1 MFVPVSGM
9 QPASSATI
17 RDISRGGV
25 RLVSVMRVDPGTT
38 IRILLKS
45 VQEAR
50 VVHVSP
56 DVQDQW
62 AMGCAFTEEI
72 SAGELQQLL

>member
-1 MFVPVSGM
+1 M
-9 QPASSATI
+9 QPVSSATI

-50 VVHVSP
+50 VVHVSS

-62 AMGCAFTEEI
+62 TMGCAFTAEI